1 MLYIQWKPSEIEF
14 VQISA
19 IFLIQQNFCLHIIPN
34 HKPKPLSTMSEAQN
48 NPKTATAPITRSD
61 NPNKTVGGK
70 ENVGQGFPGE
80 SNLTHQDRFEADHQ
94 VGLSGIS
101 GTANAVGKPFDKDG
115 VLGHQFT
122 GGSVGGAAQDKI
134 AGVKKN

>member
-1 MLYIQWKPSEIEF
+1 
-14 VQISA
+14 
-19 IFLIQQNFCLHIIPN
+19 
-34 HKPKPLSTMSEAQN
+34 MSEAQN
-48 NPKTATAPITRSD
+48 NPKTSSSTAPIASSG
-61 NPNKTVGGK
+61 NLNKTISGK
-70 ENVGQGFPGE
+70 ENVGQGFTGE
-80 SNLTHQDRFEADHQ
+80 SNLTLEDRLEADDQ

-134 AGVKKN
+134 AGIKKN